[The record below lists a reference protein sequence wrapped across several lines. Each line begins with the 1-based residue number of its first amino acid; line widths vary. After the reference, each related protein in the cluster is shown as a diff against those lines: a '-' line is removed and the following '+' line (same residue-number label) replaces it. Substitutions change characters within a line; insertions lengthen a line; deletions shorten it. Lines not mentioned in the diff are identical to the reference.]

1 MNNIFLETDR
11 LILRRLEE
19 SDFPDY
25 AAYAVDNEMSR
36 MMGRPILKQ
45 KRISAPISAGSRT
58 RNLVVTA
65 L

>member
-36 MMGRPILKQ
+36 VRGQ
-45 KRISAPISAGSRT
+45 
-58 RNLVVTA
+58 RN
-65 L
+65 